1 MAKTGN
7 VDGTINI
14 INEKAP
20 ITGQYHYSK
29 LGKNHVVHSL
39 KQNYRRTTIH
49 LVSKVKVMILGDFLL
64 KIPRLNLKILA

>member
-1 MAKTGN
+1 MANN

-29 LGKNHVVHSL
+29 LGKNHDVAFTVQAKLQENDNPFSL
-39 KQNYRRTTIH
+39 EGESY
-49 LVSKVKVMILGDFLL
+49 DF
-64 KIPRLNLKILA
+64 R

>member
-1 MAKTGN
+1 MANN

-29 LGKNHVVHSL
+29 LGKNHDVAFTEAKLQENDNPFSL
-39 KQNYRRTTIH
+39 EGESY
-49 LVSKVKVMILGDFLL
+49 DF
-64 KIPRLNLKILA
+64 R